1 MLDRCIKAHTNTKPF
16 IKAREVCEK
25 ENAALVKIDS
35 YEMWIFVTTVVCMYR
50 LTAWARWAAARVTN
64 SIRGHAYLCMLC
76 TACFLMFINTTFV
89 GSANTID
96 ICLILST
103 IYIFI
108 PVSGCI
114 GRTPVY

>member
-1 MLDRCIKAHTNTKPF
+1 MPYTTPDACPLSSSYTYNAVLDRCIKAHTNTKPF

-64 SIRGHAYLCMLC
+64 SIRGHAYLVFCRYYLSFFFWALC
-76 TACFLMFINTTFV
+76 
-89 GSANTID
+89 
-96 ICLILST
+96 CLSFFDLRILITSL
-103 IYIFI
+103 
-108 PVSGCI
+108 
-114 GRTPVY
+114 